1 MSEDK
6 TQEDS
11 WGFRDSGRKRGGGMQ
26 TALESPHSV
35 LMLRFAHDP
44 VSSGL
49 GMVVMRK
56 MNPGTVKKMNKVLF

>member
-1 MSEDK
+1 MKTRLRKTPGVLE
-6 TQEDS
+6 TQE
-11 WGFRDSGRKRGGGMQ
+11 GRRGEMQ

-44 VSSGL
+44 VSSDL